1 MIDGDTV
8 RVRAS
13 VWFGLTVE
21 VDVRLAG
28 IDARDALHVMLGN
41 GRVVLRDVC
50 YGQYAGRVMVRIAA
64 PNGDDAGEHLRA

>member
-1 MIDGDTV
+1 MRRKCAGGV
-8 RVRAS
+8 RGKKLQV
-13 VWFGLTVE
+13 
-21 VDVRLAG
+21 
-28 IDARDALHVMLGN
+28 DARDALHVMLGN